1 MSDGNEARILKS
13 WTHNVTPW
21 TTAVRQQRI
30 DSRRLVT
37 DTAIVEAVLSFAPE
51 TVLDIGC
58 GEGWLLRALS
68 QQVQRG
74 LGVDATEALI
84 AQARAAGGGE
94 FRHASYD
101 TLVRCAAGERFD
113 LAVANFSLLGKAS
126 VTKVFADMQQLLVPG
141 GVFIVQTLHP
151 QESCGKAPYVD
162 GWRDGAWPDTDGTLT
177 DPPPWYFRT
186 LASWIGLFLDGGLE
200 LLGVREPLHPATGRP
215 ASILFIARHGINA
228 APAA

>member
-1 MSDGNEARILKS
+1 MSDANEARILKS

-84 AQARAAGGGE
+84 EQARAAGGGE

-101 TLVRCAAGERFD
+101 ALVRCAAGERFD

-151 QESCGKAPYVD
+151 
-162 GWRDGAWPDTDGTLT
+162 
-177 DPPPWYFRT
+177 
-186 LASWIGLFLDGGLE
+186 
-200 LLGVREPLHPATGRP
+200 
-215 ASILFIARHGINA
+215 
-228 APAA
+228 